1 MEACTTTD
9 TNPGMTKEQAYAR
22 AFEITL
28 MVATRLRVLEKLR
41 EAVEDLPM
49 ISAAVNDALDIVH
62 QCPEAP
68 EDFFGLVDQVD
79 LKLPHGRGNA

>member
-1 MEACTTTD
+1 METD
-9 TNPGMTKEQAYAR
+9 TNSGMTHEQAYAR

-28 MVATRLRVLEKLR
+28 IVATRLRVLERLR
-41 EAVEDLPM
+41 EAVEEMPM
-49 ISAAVNDALDIVH
+49 VSGAVSDALDIVY

-68 EDFFGLVDQVD
+68 EDFFKLVDQVD